1 MTLLKGAYLISNH
14 PGTQIYQ
21 GTADSFL
28 DIIVIR
34 RERLKTVSE
43 DTGMFQTSVM
53 SLWFLAAVFAAMF
66 GPGAVRAAA
75 DVTAPVGRV
84 VGLEEDVDGTTV
96 NTFLGIPFAHP
107 PVGARRFRR
116 AEPLQPWD
124 GVYNATRKP
133 NACIQL
139 ATTLGS
145 AVVPDL
151 QINTPLSEDCLYLN
165 VWQPTPLPTA
175 AAVMV
180 WIYGGSFQSGS
191 SALDLY
197 DGRYLAATEG
207 VLVVSVNY
215 RLSTLGFAYSGTDAA
230 PGNMGLTDQVLA
242 LQWVQDNIA
251 SFGGDP
257 AKVTVFGESAGGMSA
272 GFLLMSP
279 ESRGLFNRAIMQSGT
294 AVLNPLVYPRPADGA
309 YDSTKAL
316 AGSLGCT
323 TEEGPAAMMNCLR
336 EKDAESLVAS
346 SPPIYPVID
355 GTFISDNPEKALID
369 GEFEHMDILLG
380 TNSDEGMLFFILFGL
395 PGYTVGSETS
405 ITRDQ
410 FKQNVRAMTIG
421 LNDLAVEAVAF
432 QYTDWRR
439 PDDSDMYRDALDTVL
454 TDWSFVCPAFRT
466 ARAHTRVG
474 RTAYMYDFVHRPSN
488 SLAPDW
494 AGTLHTDEIQFVF
507 GRPLNAA
514 MGYTAEEVDLSRR
527 MMRYWA
533 NFAKTGNPNN
543 NGEVVWSPYTESSR
557 GVLTLDTDAPRMVTG
572 QKARECALWE
582 NYVPTLLNNTAMA
595 EEPEQ
600 CVAVAESSSA
610 ALWGQ
615 SLTVVLFLNFIKDI
629 ISFITAAIFVV
640 L

>member
-1 MTLLKGAYLISNH
+1 
-14 PGTQIYQ
+14 
-21 GTADSFL
+21 
-28 DIIVIR
+28 
-34 RERLKTVSE
+34 
-43 DTGMFQTSVM
+43 M
-53 SLWFLAAVFAAMF
+53 SAMSPWFLTAVFAAMF
-66 GPGAVRAAA
+66 GPVAVQAAA
-75 DVTAPVGRV
+75 DVTAPAGRV
-84 VGLEEDVDGTTV
+84 VGLEQDVDGTTV
-96 NTFLGIPFAHP
+96 NMFLGIPFAQP

-543 NGEVVWSPYTESSR
+543 NGEVAWSPYTESSR
-557 GVLTLDTDAPRMVTG
+557 GVLMLDTDAPRMVTG

-615 SLTVVLFLNFIKDI
+615 SLTVVLLLNFIKDI